1 MSGSVETTG
10 STATGSSA
18 TLDGDLAAKKRMVRR
33 LLAGGRGLAEEWGFR
48 VTNNP
53 ANLFQLLYL
62 SVLLARFAD
71 HRRAVRAAQALR
83 EAGGESPARFAVAP
97 SRASVLRNVGGRRD
111 AEELAATL
119 GELAGRL
126 VRRYQG
132 DLRRLRTSARQDP
145 VRERELLTELPGVD
159 DAVVDLFFREAQ
171 AVWRELMPFADRR
184 ALTAARRLGLART
197 PDELSTLAGSGESE
211 RLAWLVGA
219 LAKVDLED
227 RYQRLD
233 GGGARG

>member
-1 MSGSVETTG
+1 M
-10 STATGSSA
+10 SSA
-18 TLDGDLAAKKRMVRR
+18 RTSGGPPAGPASAGVPDADPAAKKRMVRC

-62 SVLLARFAD
+62 SVLLARTTD

-83 EAGGESPARFAVAP
+83 EGGGESPARFAATP
-97 SRASVLRNVGGRRD
+97 TRTSVLRNVDGRRNAD
-111 AEELAATL
+111 ELAATL
-119 GELAGRL
+119 GELAARL

-145 VRERELLTELPGVD
+145 ARERELLTELPGVD
-159 DAVVDLFFREAQ
+159 DAVVDLFFREVQ
-171 AVWRELMPFADRR
+171 AVWREVMPFVDRR
-184 ALTAARRLGLART
+184 AMTAARRLGLARSV
-197 PDELSTLAGSGESE
+197 DELSTLAGSGDSE

-227 RYQRLD
+227 RYQRL
-233 GGGARG
+233 GG